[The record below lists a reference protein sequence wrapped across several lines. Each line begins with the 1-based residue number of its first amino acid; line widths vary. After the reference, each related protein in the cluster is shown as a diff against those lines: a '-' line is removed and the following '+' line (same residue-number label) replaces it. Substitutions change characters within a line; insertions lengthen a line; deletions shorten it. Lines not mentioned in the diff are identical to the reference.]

1 MHRVSVNL
9 YLTYTK
15 ASSVVTSHTDK
26 RGEFHSKQLTVTDL
40 ELQVE
45 DLKSKHSPTESLWDA
60 TIYQHEGITL
70 SYMIKTN
77 CNLGQQIYFVTY
89 AMCCKFQ
96 TNQINKVVRR
106 QYSCLLLFEF
116 EPGNFDKC
124 HHYHICHSLLTHKP
138 KVTVT

>member
-45 DLKSKHSPTESLWDA
+45 DLKSKHSPIESLWDA

-70 SYMIKTN
+70 SYMIKLIATWDKRYILSLMPCVTN
-77 CNLGQQIYFVTY
+77 FKQIKST
-89 AMCCKFQ
+89 K
-96 TNQINKVVRR
+96 
-106 QYSCLLLFEF
+106 L
-116 EPGNFDKC
+116 
-124 HHYHICHSLLTHKP
+124 
-138 KVTVT
+138 